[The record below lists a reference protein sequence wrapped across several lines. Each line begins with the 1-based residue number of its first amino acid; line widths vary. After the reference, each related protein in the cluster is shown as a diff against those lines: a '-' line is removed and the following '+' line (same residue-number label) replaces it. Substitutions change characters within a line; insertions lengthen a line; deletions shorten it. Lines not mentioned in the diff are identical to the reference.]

1 MVYPAQID
9 TCTEDLL
16 RASMSAATERG
27 ITFTTHAAQSVM
39 EFNTMVQRHGKT
51 PIQWADDIGILQS
64 NSIIAHAIFLDEHS
78 WLHWPTRKD
87 LEILAKRDTVVAH
100 CPTPFVRYGQLLE
113 DFGRYKKANVRL
125 GIGTDTI
132 PHNMLEEM
140 RWAAILGRVAAEDM
154 FSITTEDIFEAA
166 TVKGAS
172 ALLRNDIGKLA
183 AGMKA
188 DFLLIDLTVP
198 SMRPARD
205 PLRSLLYSS
214 ADRAIK
220 DVFINGE
227 QVVENRKVLTMDHEN
242 AMKRVEEAQIR
253 MMERVP
259 SLDYA
264 NRTIDEVAPLSLL
277 KS

>member
-1 MVYPAQID
+1 M
-9 TCTEDLL
+9 
-16 RASMSAATERG
+16 
-27 ITFTTHAAQSVM
+27 
-39 EFNTMVQRHGKT
+39 
-51 PIQWADDIGILQS
+51 
-64 NSIIAHAIFLDEHS
+64 
-78 WLHWPTRKD
+78 
-87 LEILAKRDTVVAH
+87 
-100 CPTPFVRYGQLLE
+100 LE

-183 AGMKA
+183 VGMKA

-227 QVVENRKVLTMDHEN
+227 QVVADQKVLTMNHEE
-242 AMKRVEEAQIR
+242 ALKRVEEAQIR
-253 MMERVP
+253 MMEKVP

-264 NRTIDEVAPLSLL
+264 KRTINELAPLSLL
-277 KS
+277 KT